1 MTKALGSQ
9 SITPSNG
16 RQENLEDLS
25 KFRPKMTGKTTME
38 DGSDGDGDLIN
49 TDEESAMVDDEV
61 LTEISTEEAELQ
73 LANLLKGDINDEKV
87 FKLLNHMVSNGYP
100 VEKIEEVLW

>member
-1 MTKALGSQ
+1 M
-9 SITPSNG
+9 I
-16 RQENLEDLS
+16 
-25 KFRPKMTGKTTME
+25 GKTTLQ
-38 DGSDGDGDLIN
+38 DVSDEEGDLLY

-61 LTEISTEEAELQ
+61 LTEISAEEAEQQ